1 MSRGSTLVCRLRAFD
16 AGHAAGFHIPRA
28 PGRTFC
34 RTPQDG
40 LQPVA
45 VPLLPELRGILFP
58 IVALFDSCQLTKG
71 HHSVIPR
78 RPAQQADVGPTSTV
92 GSAER
97 TFLVR
102 SAGIRLF

>member
-16 AGHAAGFHIPRA
+16 AGHAAGIHIPRA

-58 IVALFDSCQLTKG
+58 IVALFDWL
-71 HHSVIPR
+71 
-78 RPAQQADVGPTSTV
+78 
-92 GSAER
+92 
-97 TFLVR
+97 L
-102 SAGIRLF
+102 L

>member
-1 MSRGSTLVCRLRAFD
+1 MSRGSTLVYHLQPVTQAN
-16 AGHAAGFHIPRA
+16 AAGFHIPRA

-58 IVALFDSCQLTKG
+58 IVALFDFPL
-71 HHSVIPR
+71 
-78 RPAQQADVGPTSTV
+78 
-92 GSAER
+92 
-97 TFLVR
+97 L
-102 SAGIRLF
+102 

>member
-16 AGHAAGFHIPRA
+16 AGQAAGFHLPRA

-40 LQPVA
+40 LQPVT

-58 IVALFDSCQLTKG
+58 IVALFDCL
-71 HHSVIPR
+71 
-78 RPAQQADVGPTSTV
+78 
-92 GSAER
+92 
-97 TFLVR
+97 L
-102 SAGIRLF
+102 L

>member
-1 MSRGSTLVCRLRAFD
+1 MSRGSTHGCRMRAYD
-16 AGHAAGFHIPRA
+16 AGQAAAFHIPRA

-58 IVALFDSCQLTKG
+58 IVALFDCL
-71 HHSVIPR
+71 
-78 RPAQQADVGPTSTV
+78 
-92 GSAER
+92 
-97 TFLVR
+97 L
-102 SAGIRLF
+102 L

>member
-40 LQPVA
+40 LQPVT
-45 VPLLPELRGILFP
+45 VPLCPELRGILFP
-58 IVALFDSCQLTKG
+58 IVALFDFPL
-71 HHSVIPR
+71 
-78 RPAQQADVGPTSTV
+78 
-92 GSAER
+92 
-97 TFLVR
+97 L
-102 SAGIRLF
+102 

>member
-16 AGHAAGFHIPRA
+16 AGQAAGFHIPRA

-40 LQPVA
+40 LQPVT

-58 IVALFDSCQLTKG
+58 IVALFDFPL
-71 HHSVIPR
+71 
-78 RPAQQADVGPTSTV
+78 
-92 GSAER
+92 
-97 TFLVR
+97 L
-102 SAGIRLF
+102 

>member
-16 AGHAAGFHIPRA
+16 AGQTAGFHIPRA

-40 LQPVA
+40 LQPVT

-58 IVALFDSCQLTKG
+58 IVALFDWL
-71 HHSVIPR
+71 
-78 RPAQQADVGPTSTV
+78 
-92 GSAER
+92 
-97 TFLVR
+97 L
-102 SAGIRLF
+102 L